1 MNIRHLISFLGLS
14 LFSLCLQAATLPG
27 PVVDTAWLA
36 KNMDKVVILDV
47 RKDIKSFT
55 KKPVYKKDKKTGKL
69 KLVRVGG
76 HIDGVQLVN
85 YKKIREKRVIDGKTV
100 TRMLPTKANFEKLM
114 QAAGLNKNSAVVIIS
129 KGQSSGDITI
139 ATRLYWQ
146 LKYYGHTDMAILDGG
161 MAQWLKEG
169 HKVSIKPTSVA
180 KGNWVATT
188 ENNSIL
194 ASSDD
199 VAAAVNNKSAQ
210 LVDARVL
217 SQYLGT
223 YKKSYVY
230 AKGHIPSAKS
240 FPVELLTYPASPAKF
255 TSGNDFSTLAGEFG
269 IDTKKS
275 LITYCNSGHLAS
287 GAWFVMSEVLG
298 NKQAKLFDG
307 SMHQWTLEKRDTTS
321 MKME

>member
-1 MNIRHLISFLGLS
+1 MNIRKLISFLGLS

-27 PVVDTAWLA
+27 AVVDTAWLE

-47 RKDIKSFT
+47 RKDVKSFT
-55 KKPVYKKDKKTGKL
+55 QKPVYKKNKKTGKL

-85 YKKIREKRVIDGKTV
+85 YKKVRAKQTIDGKTV
-100 TRMLPTKANFEKLM
+100 TRMLPAKADFEKLM
-114 QAAGLNKNSAVVIIS
+114 QEAGLNKNSAAVIVS
-129 KGQSSGDITI
+129 KGQSGGDITI

-146 LKYYGHTDMAILDGG
+146 LKYYGHTDIAILNGG
-161 MAQWLKEG
+161 MAQWIKDG
-169 HKVSIKPTSVA
+169 HKVSTKPASVV
-180 KGNWVATT
+180 KGDWVATA
-188 ENNSIL
+188 ENKSIL
-194 ASSDD
+194 ATSDD
-199 VAAAVNNKSAQ
+199 VAAAVKNKSIQ
-210 LVDARVL
+210 LIDARVL

-223 YKKSYVY
+223 YNKSYVY

-240 FPVELLTYPASPAKF
+240 FPVELLTYPASPAKL
-255 TSGNDFSTLAGEFG
+255 TPSNDFETLAAEFG

-298 NKQAKLFDG
+298 NKQAKLYDG
-307 SMHQWTLEKRDTTS
+307 SMHQWTLEKRPTTS